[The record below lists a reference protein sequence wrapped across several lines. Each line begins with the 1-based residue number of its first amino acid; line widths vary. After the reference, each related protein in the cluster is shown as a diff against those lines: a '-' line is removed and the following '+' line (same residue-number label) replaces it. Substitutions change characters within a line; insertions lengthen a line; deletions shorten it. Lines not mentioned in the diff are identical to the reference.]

1 MLALIVPIV
10 AVLASTTAIDNPT
23 ESRPAAIVLN
33 GEDAG
38 EGRLEIEGDSIWIP
52 ARLLREHG
60 LVWSDA
66 RVRTVQGDEY
76 VLLSSLRPAVT
87 YVFDDAAVA
96 LRVTAPPEAFA
107 GATTIQLAGAP
118 PNLDRK
124 RNASLFLNYALDSG
138 VSGTPMLVT
147 ELGARLGP
155 VLLHAITT
163 GARHRRVD
171 RSLAV
176 IVDDE
181 RRRTRWRGG
190 DGFAGANMD
199 GRVVPMV
206 GLVVQ
211 RENTI
216 DPYFVRY
223 SPVALAGASAT
234 PAVADVYV
242 NGQLIA
248 RRSLS
253 PGSFSVEGLQ
263 PPAGASTAR
272 VVIRDAFGR
281 TQEVTASVYRG
292 VRVLAPGLHE
302 YRYSVGKLRWPMLD
316 GTARYGGTV
325 VGVDHRVGVTRWMT
339 AGGRFERGPDL
350 LAGESSLAFGV
361 PFGELG
367 VEFRRTSA
375 PEGRGH
381 AAGVAYNYR
390 HPRLNAGLEA
400 RWSSPLAA
408 SLTEDSIRVRSQ
420 VLGWVGLSAP
430 RLISGALHL
439 SSVLTDDGDRRQ
451 ALTPSLSIAL
461 FRRVNLTTSVSRV
474 VSRHS
479 THVEALSGL
488 TVPFGGRSSFT
499 TSWSS
504 SPGQTSGSL
513 AVQRSLGPG
522 PDWGY
527 RLDANDNGLSSASL
541 AAQTHVGRV
550 QVRTEQW
557 GGRLRSGIQVAGALV
572 AAGGRLHVTA
582 PVDDAFAV
590 VRVEGLPGVR
600 TFLNNQLVGRT
611 NGRGELVVAGLTSY
625 TGNAISVAREDIPAD
640 VDLARDAV
648 LIAPSFRGGAL
659 VSLSARRTTPVI
671 GRFVVAL
678 DPVLV
683 PAYGFARITTP
694 DANVTSPLDEHGG
707 FYFDSLPPGTYV
719 AILEYLGRGYSCRVT
734 VPMSG
739 FAIDLGVVRCEGRA
753 AQEIGGQ

>member
-1 MLALIVPIV
+1 MFALIVPVV
-10 AVLASTTAIDNPT
+10 AVLASTTPTDPPT

-52 ARLLREHG
+52 ARLLRARG
-60 LVWSDA
+60 LVWTDA
-66 RVRTVQGDEY
+66 RVRTVQDEEY

-87 YVFDDAAVA
+87 YVFDEAAVA
-96 LRVTAPPEAFA
+96 LRVTAPPAAFSA
-107 GATTIQLAGAP
+107 VTAIRLPGAP

-124 RNASLFLNYALDSG
+124 RNPSVFLNYAVDSG
-138 VSGTPMLVT
+138 VSGTRMLVT
-147 ELGARLGP
+147 ELGARFGP
-155 VLLHAITT
+155 ILLHAHTT
-163 GARHRRVD
+163 AASRR
-171 RSLAV
+171 RPNHSMAL

-181 RRRTRWRGG
+181 RYRTRWRAG

-211 RENTI
+211 REDTI

-248 RRSLS
+248 RRELR
-253 PGSFSVEGLQ
+253 PGAFYVEGLQ

-281 TQEVTASVYRG
+281 SQEVTASIYRG

-302 YRYSVGKLRWPMLD
+302 YRYAVGRQRWVTPF
-316 GTARYGGTV
+316 GPAEYGGAV
-325 VGVDHRVGVTRWMT
+325 VGAEHRIGVTRWMT
-339 AGGRFERGPDL
+339 AGGRFERGPSL

-367 VEFRRTSA
+367 VEFRKTSA
-375 PEGRGH
+375 PQGQGH
-381 AAGVAYNYR
+381 AAGLSYNYR
-390 HPRLNAGLEA
+390 HPRVNAGLEA

-408 SLTEDSIRVRSQ
+408 HLTEDFFRVRSQ
-420 VLGWVGLSAP
+420 VLGWVGFSAP

-439 SSVLTDDGDRRQ
+439 SSVVTDDGDYRQ
-451 ALTPSLSIAL
+451 AVTPSLSIAL

-474 VSRHS
+474 ASRHS
-479 THVEALSGL
+479 SGVEALTGL

-499 TSWSS
+499 TSSYNS
-504 SPGQTSGSL
+504 LGRTSGSL

-527 RLDANDNGLSSASL
+527 RLDANDNGLSSAAL
-541 AAQTHVGRV
+541 AGQTRVGRV
-550 QVRTEQW
+550 QVRAEQW
-557 GGRLRSGIQVAGALV
+557 GGRMQHGVQVAGALV
-572 AAGGRLHVTA
+572 AAGGRLHLTS
-582 PVDDAFAV
+582 PVDDAFAI
-590 VRVEGLPGVR
+590 VRLEGLGGVR
-600 TFLNNQLVGRT
+600 TFLNNQFVGRT

-640 VDLARDAV
+640 VDLASDAV

-659 VSLSARRTTPVI
+659 VTLPAKRTSPVT
-671 GRFVVAL
+671 GRFLIAL
-678 DPVLV
+678 EPMLV
-683 PAYGFARITTP
+683 PAYGLARITTP
-694 DANVTSPLDEHGG
+694 DSTVTSPLDEDGG
-707 FYFDSLPPGTYV
+707 FYFDSLPPGTYI
-719 AILEYLGRGYSCRVT
+719 AIVEYFGRGYSCRVT
-734 VPMSG
+734 VPTAA
-739 FAIDLGVVRCEGRA
+739 FAVNLGVVRCEGRA
-753 AQEIGGQ
+753 QEVGG